1 MPASTFSEV
10 LEKLKHIVEEHM
22 NYMDFLTFVLS
33 DQTIYSCGYVFDFSG
48 AMRGL
53 SDVIRNMY
61 FSETWVST
69 YETLNVLLE
78 EWKRYIF
85 DLTEEDFIFNNG
97 TAYPTK
103 IFKWEEVYY
112 GLRQESKDE
121 G

>member
-112 GLRQESKDE
+112 ALRQESKNE